1 MSKKKSESGSMWEV
15 MEREERRGR
24 GRTGGE
30 KVVGWCGL
38 AVAQDVK
45 HAAAKK
51 VAAARFR
58 HKRYCNR
65 DQKCA
70 QFEN

>member
-1 MSKKKSESGSMWEV
+1 MRVGEV
-15 MEREERRGR
+15 GERERRGR

-38 AVAQDVK
+38 AVARDVK
-45 HAAAKK
+45 HTAAKK

-58 HKRYCNR
+58 HKRYC
-65 DQKCA
+65 
-70 QFEN
+70 